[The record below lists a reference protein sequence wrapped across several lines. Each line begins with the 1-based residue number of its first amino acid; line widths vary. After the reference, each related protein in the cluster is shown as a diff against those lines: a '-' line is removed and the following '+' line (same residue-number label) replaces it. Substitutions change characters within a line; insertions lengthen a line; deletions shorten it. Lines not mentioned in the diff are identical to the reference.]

1 VEGKIVHNEIRYLA
15 EKTPKQNFESIP
27 YLLLTAYSKMQEK
40 LNDLRVKFL
49 IQTEAKVNI

>member
-1 VEGKIVHNEIRYLA
+1 MEGKIVHNEIRYLA